1 MMTAMKP
8 TMKRMIGA
16 SIATICST
24 SMSGVTA
31 FALKQADVAAPIAKN
46 VHTPVGKDGEGEYTA
61 ATKGCFD
68 VIEAA
73 SPLVLREVATQP
85 IREGQAFH
93 VADYGTADAGTS
105 LGLLSNVVRAVR
117 ERKDAGEKEV
127 VIHYEDQL
135 NNEWKSVFNHALGYK
150 KVTDAYNRE
159 IDTPYNLGGV
169 FVEANGVGF
178 HQQSYATGSIDLGVS
193 FTAMHWL
200 SSSPSSLK
208 GSPEYMH
215 SARCPDGPPEG
226 EKLQAN
232 EDWYNILQAR
242 SKELTTGGRF
252 VCVNFC
258 VSKEGYFLG
267 QTDVGS
273 SMWDSFQSSWDKL
286 AADGIISEA
295 EQSGVSFPNYYR
307 TTEEFLAGIERCSD
321 LKLITAE
328 EKIVRCPYREQFVK
342 GKNDMSPEEYAKS
355 FVPVSNGLIDHRYQ
369 SITSRI
375 IISVIPAH
383 FQTKCCNSHFRFF
396 PQNSSCHQN
405 NDRQPELGP
414 ILLSRLDLAKT
425 EPMTR
430 KKRSSSNSGPT
441 TKIWSPNHRRLT
453 AWTMFIPIWSLKRCN
468 INA

>member
-1 MMTAMKP
+1 MMTMKP
-8 TMKRMIGA
+8 TMKRIIGA
-16 SIATICST
+16 SIATICARTST
-24 SMSGVTA
+24 SGVTA
-31 FALKQADVAAPIAKN
+31 FALKQADVATPIANAN

-73 SPLVLREVATQP
+73 SPLILNEVSTQP

-105 LGLLSNVVRAVR
+105 LGLLSKVVRAVR
-117 ERKDAGEKEV
+117 ERKNAEEKEI

-178 HQQSYATGSIDLGVS
+178 HQQCYASGSIDLGVS

-208 GSPEYMH
+208 GSAKYMH
-215 SARCPDGPPEG
+215 SARCPDGPPEA
-226 EKLQAN
+226 EKLQAD
-232 EDWYNILQAR
+232 EDWYKILQAR
-242 SKELTTGGRF
+242 AKELCKGGRF

-267 QTDVGS
+267 QTDAGS

-286 AADGIISEA
+286 AADGIITA
-295 EQSGVSFPNYYR
+295 TEQSGVSFPNYYR
-307 TTEEFLAGIERCSD
+307 TTEEFLAGIERCPD

-328 EKIVRCPYREQFVK
+328 EKIVRCPYREQYVA
-342 GKNDMSPEEYAKS
+342 GESDMSPEEYAKS
-355 FVPVSNGLIDHRYQ
+355 FVPVRNFLYFIDVVSTSLLQFQQSLISYVVNL
-369 SITSRI
+369 I
-375 IISVIPAH
+375 III
-383 FQTKCCNSHFRFF
+383 
-396 PQNSSCHQN
+396 
-405 NDRQPELGP
+405 
-414 ILLSRLDLAKT
+414 
-425 EPMTR
+425 
-430 KKRSSSNSGPT
+430 
-441 TKIWSPNHRRLT
+441 
-453 AWTMFIPIWSLKRCN
+453 
-468 INA
+468 

>member
-1 MMTAMKP
+1 MKP
-8 TMKRMIGA
+8 RMKRIISA

-24 SMSGVTA
+24 SLNGATAA
-31 FALKQADVAAPIAKN
+31 FASNVPTPMEH
-46 VHTPVGKDGEGEYTA
+46 VHTPVGTDGEGEYTA

-73 SPLVLREVATQP
+73 SPLILQQVCRQP

-105 LGLLSNVVRAVR
+105 LGLLSKVVRTVR
-117 ERKDAGEKEV
+117 ERTNAEEKEV

-150 KVTDAYNRE
+150 KVTDAYNTE

-178 HQQSYATGSIDLGVS
+178 HNQCYATGSIDLGVS

-208 GSPEYMH
+208 GSLKYMH
-215 SARCPDGPPEG
+215 AARCPDGPPEG
-226 EKLQAN
+226 EKLQAAQ
-232 EDWYNILQAR
+232 DWYKILQAR
-242 SKELTTGGRF
+242 SKELTKGGRF

-286 AADGIISEA
+286 AADGIIDDQ

-307 TTEEFLAGIERCSD
+307 TTEEFLAGIEQCPD

-328 EKIVRCPYREQFVK
+328 EKIVRCPYREQFVA
-342 GKNDMSPEEYAKS
+342 GKTDMSPREYARS
-355 FVPVSNGLIDHRYQ
+355 FVPVSQI
-369 SITSRI
+369 
-375 IISVIPAH
+375 A
-383 FQTKCCNSHFRFF
+383 
-396 PQNSSCHQN
+396 
-405 NDRQPELGP
+405 
-414 ILLSRLDLAKT
+414 
-425 EPMTR
+425 
-430 KKRSSSNSGPT
+430 
-441 TKIWSPNHRRLT
+441 SPRT
-453 AWTMFIPIWSLKRCN
+453 FIVC
-468 INA
+468 

>member
-1 MMTAMKP
+1 MMTMKP
-8 TMKRMIGA
+8 SMRRLIGA
-16 SIATICST
+16 SFATFCST
-24 SMSGVTA
+24 SMNGATA
-31 FALKQADVAAPIAKN
+31 FAMKVATPIEN

-73 SPLVLREVATQP
+73 SPLVLQEVASQP

-105 LGLLSNVVRAVR
+105 LGLLSKVVRTVR
-117 ERKDAGEKEV
+117 ERKNAEEKEI

-150 KVTDAYNRE
+150 KVTDAYNTE
-159 IDTPYNLGGV
+159 IDTPYDLGGV

-178 HQQSYATGSIDLGVS
+178 HDQCYATGSIDLGVS

-208 GSPEYMH
+208 GSSKYMH
-215 SARCPDGPPEG
+215 SARCPDGPPEA
-226 EKLQAN
+226 EKLQAE
-232 EDWYNILQAR
+232 EDWYKILQAR
-242 SKELTTGGRF
+242 SKELTKGGRF

-286 AADGIISEA
+286 AADGIITET

-328 EKIVRCPYREQFVK
+328 EKIVRCPYREQFVA
-342 GKNDMSPEEYAKS
+342 GKTDMTPQEYAKS
-355 FVPVSNGLIDHRYQ
+355 FVPVSN
-369 SITSRI
+369 
-375 IISVIPAH
+375 
-383 FQTKCCNSHFRFF
+383 FF
-396 PQNSSCHQN
+396 SLPIN
-405 NDRQPELGP
+405 PESLY
-414 ILLSRLDLAKT
+414 LV
-425 EPMTR
+425 
-430 KKRSSSNSGPT
+430 SNT
-441 TKIWSPNHRRLT
+441 FL
-453 AWTMFIPIWSLKRCN
+453 
-468 INA
+468 